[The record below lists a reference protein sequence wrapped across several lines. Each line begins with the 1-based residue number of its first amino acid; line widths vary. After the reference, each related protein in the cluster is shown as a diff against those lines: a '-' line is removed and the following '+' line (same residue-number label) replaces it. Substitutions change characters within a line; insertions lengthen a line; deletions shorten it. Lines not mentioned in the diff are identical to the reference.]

1 MLAVRSARAPEF
13 YRGARRPAGTRCQQP
28 DRIARDPT
36 TSSAPDEDRA
46 LDAVIVAICR
56 SVQEPLESQW
66 ASAVI
71 AASFEPHIDVA
82 NFKAPRRITP
92 LESLPERRPL
102 DVSLG
107 RRGRRGRCACR
118 EWSCA
123 ACVLGEPGTELFLT
137 RS

>member
-92 LESLPERRPL
+92 LESLPDADHRTFLWVVVDDAVVALVASGLVPPASS
-102 DVSLG
+102 VNP
-107 RRGRRGRCACR
+107 
-118 EWSCA
+118 
-123 ACVLGEPGTELFLT
+123 EP
-137 RS
+137 SSS